1 MKTETRLR
9 GAELKQALVDAAERV
24 VREEGVRALTARRV
38 AADVGVAVGTTY
50 NVFENLDALVT
61 EVNRRTLSLLA
72 EELGRIETAGRSTR
86 DILLDFADG
95 YVRFVRDNR
104 NCWLA
109 VFEIE
114 MPDLTEEVPN
124 QSYIDSLFGFLE
136 TAIRSGFPDLD
147 EDQVRHSVRGL
158 WAMVHGLLM
167 LSESNRLDVIRLDDI
182 RPTIEHLVTCHLAGL
197 EAGAARSGHPGL
209 VM

>member
-1 MKTETRLR
+1 MKTATRLR
-9 GAELKQALVDAAERV
+9 GDDLRRALVDAAEAV
-24 VREEGVRALTARRV
+24 VRKEGVRALTARRV

-61 EVNRRTLSLLA
+61 AVNRRTLSRLA
-72 EELGRIETAGRSTR
+72 EDLGRIETVGRSTK
-86 DILLDFADG
+86 DILLAFADG
-95 YVRFVRDNR
+95 YIRFVRENR

-114 MPDLTEEVPN
+114 MPDLSEEVPN
-124 QSYIDSLFGFLE
+124 QGYIDRLFGFLE
-136 TAIRSGFPDLD
+136 KAIRSGFPGLGDAA
-147 EDQVRHSVRGL
+147 VRHSARGL
-158 WAMVHGLLM
+158 WATVHGLLM

-197 EAGAARSGHPGL
+197 EAGAA
-209 VM
+209 